1 MSRNN
6 FPRGCIRQI
15 EYLKGCTDRDTLI
28 RAKEIEKLR
37 EFEFEVSRDLTCL
50 GTDSLLSSPNAGLDL
65 SAISDLK
72 PMSYSGKL
80 YGDVT
85 STSKLISCDP
95 KFYASEA
102 KLYETR
108 PSDFKYYGNALQSS
122 RAYTADSRF
131 VHCDSSSVK
140 CESED
145 VGLTYHTYHGYDP
158 SVQSHMVTHS

>member
-1 MSRNN
+1 MNRL
-6 FPRGCIRQI
+6 RGT
-15 EYLKGCTDRDTLI
+15 K
-28 RAKEIEKLR
+28 AKTPDLVKP
-37 EFEFEVSRDLTCL
+37 FAGEVSRDLTCL